1 MSLPS
6 PAVNIPCSNSELRDV
21 VYQVN
26 RRFQDIEQLL
36 GSVAVDA
43 TIPDRSLANVKLI
56 LGTITDAEIANVTI
70 TAGKLNIISLSEITK
85 AAGTLTSG
93 KLQGFTIESST
104 ITSPTIS
111 TPTVTGGSWAGG
123 TFTTGNFTGTAIITG
138 AGSEIGPFNVTAAK
152 LYSGL
157 VEHNAT
163 QSYYGTGNDIAILD
177 STDGTYRLTV
187 GNASYG
193 SAPFRVTKA
202 GVMTAVGPTITGA
215 TISTPTITGGS
226 ITSASISNSSVSA
239 TTLSVDANS
248 SVNIAAGTEIIFAG
262 DTQLFRSSAGNL
274 KTDGNFTAV
283 NLLLDAGSGIGT
295 LSYSNSLGFYTN
307 NVKMTLGTGDI
318 SGGAATFTNNSTF
331 GSNLTV
337 SGTLTANKLV
347 SNSTVRT
354 ASGVDWDLSS
364 PNAGSFVFD
373 TKNSVIVGINGTSY
387 RLACAI

>member
-70 TAGKLNIISLSEITK
+70 TAGKLNILSLSEITK

-93 KLQGFTIESST
+93 KLQGFTIETST

-123 TFTTGNFTGTAIITG
+123 TFTTGDFTGKAIITS
-138 AGSEIGPFNVTAAK
+138 AGSEVGPFNVSAAK
-152 LYSGL
+152 LYTGT
-157 VEHNAT
+157 VEHNGS

-177 STDGTYRLTV
+177 STDGTYRLTI

-202 GVMTAVGPTITGA
+202 GVMTAVGPTISGA
-215 TISTPTITGGS
+215 TIGTSTITGGS
-226 ITSASISNSSVSA
+226 ISGASISNSSVSA

-248 SVNIAAGTEIIFAG
+248 TVNIAAGTEIIFAG
-262 DTQLFRSSAGNL
+262 DTQFYRASAGTLRTDGNLTSDLYITGTIGGVFGQGSGSGRTDANAGGIQIYGSTLANTVSLSSAGTAYFLSSVRATAGFTSNAS
-274 KTDGNFTAV
+274 NFWKFGAKSSATVA
-283 NLLLDAGSGIGT
+283 LDT
-295 LSYSNSLGFYTN
+295 
-307 NVKMTLGTGDI
+307 TGYV
-318 SGGAATFTNNSTF
+318 S
-331 GSNLTV
+331 LTV
-337 SGTLTANKLV
+337 DGTAYKLGLV
-347 SNSTVRT
+347 T
-354 ASGVDWDLSS
+354 
-364 PNAGSFVFD
+364 
-373 TKNSVIVGINGTSY
+373 
-387 RLACAI
+387 

>member
-111 TPTVTGGSWAGG
+111 TPTVTSGSWAGG
-123 TFTTGNFTGTAIITG
+123 TFTTGDFTGKAIITS
-138 AGSEIGPFNVTAAK
+138 AGSEVGPFNVSAAK
-152 LYSGL
+152 LYTGT
-157 VEHNAT
+157 VEHNGS
-163 QSYYGTGNDIAILD
+163 QSYYGTGNHIAILD
-177 STDGTYRLTV
+177 STDGTYRLTI

-202 GVMTAVGPTITGA
+202 GVMTAVGPTISGA

-262 DTQLFRSSAGNL
+262 DTQLFRPSSGVL
-274 KTDGNFTAV
+274 QTDGVFVANNGLRLGGT
-283 NLLLDAGSGIGT
+283 SGI
-295 LSYSNSLGFYTN
+295 L
-307 NVKMTLGTGDI
+307 V
-318 SGGAATFTNNSTF
+318 TNNSGIF
-331 GSNLTV
+331 NFNGSEISVGKITNTGDSSNAKVTVTGVGDALTV
-337 SGTLTANKLV
+337 TNNTKSGTFSTTLGNKWQFGPG
-347 SNSTVRT
+347 STGTV
-354 ASGVDWDLSS
+354 
-364 PNAGSFVFD
+364 VFD
-373 TKNSVIVGINGTSY
+373 TNLSVAVTIDGVGY

>member
-123 TFTTGNFTGTAIITG
+123 TFTMGDFTGKAIITS
-138 AGSEIGPFNVTAAK
+138 AGSEVGPFNVSAAK
-152 LYSGL
+152 LYTGT
-157 VEHNAT
+157 VEHNGS
-163 QSYYGTGNDIAILD
+163 QSYFGTGNDIAILD

-215 TISTPTITGGS
+215 TIGTPTISGGS
-226 ITSASISNSSVSA
+226 ISGASISNSSVSA
-239 TTLSVDANS
+239 TILSVDANS

-262 DTQLFRSSAGNL
+262 DTQLFRTSAGNL
-274 KTDGNFTAV
+274 RTDGNLSMPSLIIDSGAGVGSLSHSTAGGFATASNITLTGSSISAVDGTFSNKVTASAAITGQQLVSTTTVKTASNYSWDLNTASTGGGGTFAFDSTTAV
-283 NLLLDAGSGIGT
+283 N
-295 LSYSNSLGFYTN
+295 
-307 NVKMTLGTGDI
+307 I
-318 SGGAATFTNNSTF
+318 S
-331 GSNLTV
+331 
-337 SGTLTANKLV
+337 
-347 SNSTVRT
+347 
-354 ASGVDWDLSS
+354 
-364 PNAGSFVFD
+364 
-373 TKNSVIVGINGTSY
+373 INGVSY